1 MKLLSYLLIAF
12 LALGE
17 STDRGEWELKK
28 SIDNIDVYIRSIEG
42 SAIKEFKATT
52 IFENT
57 SIEQVFEKVYGAPRY
72 IEDCTFNTSYYIE
85 ELSNPEERYFY
96 YSEKLPWP
104 LKNRDV
110 VSRLMIEE
118 QTQDKILLSIEVAP
132 EALNKK
138 EQTIR
143 IQKLAGFWLLEK
155 HPTGIK
161 ATQQIFMDPGGA
173 VPSFLVNSL
182 LVKGPLKTF
191 STLKKTLQE

>member
-72 IEDCTFNTSYYIE
+72 IEDCTFNTSYY
-85 ELSNPEERYFY
+85 LS
-96 YSEKLPWP
+96 L
-104 LKNRDV
+104 
-110 VSRLMIEE
+110 IH
-118 QTQDKILLSIEVAP
+118 I
-132 EALNKK
+132 
-138 EQTIR
+138 
-143 IQKLAGFWLLEK
+143 
-155 HPTGIK
+155 
-161 ATQQIFMDPGGA
+161 
-173 VPSFLVNSL
+173 
-182 LVKGPLKTF
+182 
-191 STLKKTLQE
+191 

>member
-1 MKLLSYLLIAF
+1 MKLISYLLITILAF
-12 LALGE
+12 GE
-17 STDRGEWELKK
+17 STDYGDWELKK
-28 SIDNIDVYIRSIEG
+28 SVDNIDVYIRSIEG
-42 SAIKEFKATT
+42 SAIKEFKVTT

-57 SIEQVFEKVYGAPRY
+57 SIEQVFKKVYGAPKY
-72 IEDCTFNTSYYIE
+72 KEDHTFNTSYYIE

-118 QTQDKILLSIEVAP
+118 QTPDKILLSIEVAP

-143 IQKLAGFWLLEK
+143 IEKLAGFWLLEK